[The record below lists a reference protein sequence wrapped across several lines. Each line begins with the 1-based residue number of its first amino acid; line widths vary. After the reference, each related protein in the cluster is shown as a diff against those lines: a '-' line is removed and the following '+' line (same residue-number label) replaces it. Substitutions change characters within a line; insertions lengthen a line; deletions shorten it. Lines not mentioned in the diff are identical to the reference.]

1 MKLSRPNLNS
11 SSTMC
16 MFCSYVCK
24 TAVYGTSCFQEALDR
39 AVPNNLLGAKSRAL
53 LFMLLKGFY
62 CLTSALTTVVFLTRC
77 VNTYCLAHSLVSKV
91 GERTWGGTERVSVNL
106 YQVFCVRTRR
116 KATAVNTEA
125 LLMVLCAFWEVFTPF
140 QIREPF
146 LNCMAGLKELLEKAE
161 ACSNLLKNF

>member
-1 MKLSRPNLNS
+1 
-11 SSTMC
+11 
-16 MFCSYVCK
+16 
-24 TAVYGTSCFQEALDR
+24 
-39 AVPNNLLGAKSRAL
+39 
-53 LFMLLKGFY
+53 MLLKGFY

-125 LLMVLCAFWEVFTPF
+125 LLMVAVCILGGIYPF
-140 QIREPF
+140 SDQRTIS
-146 LNCMAGLKELLEKAE
+146 ELYGRA
-161 ACSNLLKNF
+161 